1 MSKVISRDTTHG
13 FERWDLPIVED
24 VSGAVSD
31 AKHGKAPGLMTAEQ
45 IERIQKQ
52 AFKEAYDEG
61 FKKGRVDGAAAGKGD
76 IEYRSKL
83 FSEMLDSLTQP
94 FDQLDDEVEQ
104 QLVSL
109 SLAIARQL
117 VRRELKIDPNHVIG
131 VVHEALEVL
140 PVGSQD
146 VKVCLHPDD
155 VVLMREA
162 ILQTEAD
169 RNWSLV
175 DDPSLARGDCR
186 ILTKVSQIE
195 ATLDKRL
202 AAVVSQLFGGEREK
216 DANSSSERQDGSDVE
231 SNVVKNVDSNIK
243 PPGE

>member
-24 VSGAVSD
+24 VSAAVDD
-31 AKHGKAPGLMTAEQ
+31 AKQGKAPSLMTAEQ

-61 FKKGRVDGAAAGKGD
+61 FKQGRQDGMASGKGEV
-76 IEYRSKL
+76 EYKGKL
-83 FSEMLDSLTQP
+83 LAEMLESLAHP
-94 FDQLDDEVEQ
+94 FEQLDENVEQ

-117 VRRELKIDPNHVIG
+117 VRRELKADPGQVIG
-131 VVHEALEVL
+131 VVHEALAVL

-155 VVLMREA
+155 VVLMRDA
-162 ILQTEAD
+162 IAQSESD

-175 DDPSLARGDCR
+175 DDPSLTRGDCR

-195 ATLDKRL
+195 ATLEKRL
-202 AAVVSQLFGGEREK
+202 AAVVSKLLGGEREK
-216 DANSSSERQDGSDVE
+216 DSTSSAEVEDV
-231 SNVVKNVDSNIK
+231 
-243 PPGE
+243 

>member
-24 VSGAVSD
+24 VSAAVND

-61 FKKGRVDGAAAGKGD
+61 FQKGRQEGKVSGKSE
-76 IEYRSKL
+76 IEYQGKL
-83 FSEMLDSLTQP
+83 FTQMLDSLSHP
-94 FDQLDDEVEQ
+94 LEQLDNNVEQ

-109 SLAIARQL
+109 SLAIAKQL
-117 VRRELKIDPNHVIG
+117 VRREFKADPGEIIG
-131 VVHEALEVL
+131 VVHEALAVL

-146 VKVCLHPDD
+146 VKVCLNPDD
-155 VVLMREA
+155 ANLMREA
-162 ILQTEAD
+162 ILQTESD

-175 DDPSLARGDCR
+175 DDPGLMRGDCR

-195 ATLDKRL
+195 ATLEKRL
-202 AAVVSQLFGGEREK
+202 TAVAAQLLGGERGN
-216 DANSSSERQDGSDVE
+216 DSTSSNSAEDV
-231 SNVVKNVDSNIK
+231 
-243 PPGE
+243 

>member
-24 VSGAVSD
+24 VSAAVDD
-31 AKHGKAPGLMTAEQ
+31 AKQGKAPSLMTAEQ

-61 FKKGRVDGAAAGKGD
+61 FKQGRQDGMASGKGEL
-76 IEYRSKL
+76 EYKGKL
-83 FSEMLDSLTQP
+83 LAEMLDSLAHP
-94 FDQLDDEVEQ
+94 FEQLDENVEQ

-117 VRRELKIDPNHVIG
+117 VRRELKADPGQVIG
-131 VVHEALEVL
+131 VVHEALAVL

-155 VVLMREA
+155 VVLMRDA
-162 ILQTEAD
+162 IEQSEPD

-175 DDPSLARGDCR
+175 DDPSLTRGDCR

-195 ATLDKRL
+195 ATLEKRL
-202 AAVVSQLFGGEREK
+202 AAVVSKLLGGEREK
-216 DANSSSERQDGSDVE
+216 DSTSSAEVEDV
-231 SNVVKNVDSNIK
+231 
-243 PPGE
+243 

>member
-24 VSGAVSD
+24 VSAAVDD
-31 AKHGKAPGLMTAEQ
+31 AKQGKAPSLMTAEQ

-61 FKKGRVDGAAAGKGD
+61 FKQGRQDGMASGKGEV
-76 IEYRSKL
+76 EYKGKL
-83 FSEMLDSLTQP
+83 LAEMLDSLAHP
-94 FDQLDDEVEQ
+94 FEQLDENVEQ
-104 QLVSL
+104 QMVSL

-117 VRRELKIDPNHVIG
+117 VRRELKADPGQVIG
-131 VVHEALEVL
+131 AVHEALAVL

-155 VVLMREA
+155 AVLMRDA
-162 ILQTEAD
+162 IAQSDSD

-175 DDPSLARGDCR
+175 DDPSLKRGDCR

-195 ATLDKRL
+195 ATLEKRL
-202 AAVVSQLFGGEREK
+202 TAVVSKLLGGEREK
-216 DANSSSERQDGSDVE
+216 DSTSSAQVEDV
-231 SNVVKNVDSNIK
+231 
-243 PPGE
+243 

>member
-24 VSGAVSD
+24 VSAAVD
-31 AKHGKAPGLMTAEQ
+31 NAKHGKAPGLMTAEQ

-61 FKKGRVDGAAAGKGD
+61 YQKGRQEGMASGKGE
-76 IEYRSKL
+76 IEYKGKL
-83 FSEMLDSLTQP
+83 LAEMVDSLTHP
-94 FDQLDDEVEQ
+94 FEQLDENVEQ

-117 VRRELKIDPNHVIG
+117 VRRELKADPGQVIG
-131 VVHEALEVL
+131 VVHEALAVL
-140 PVGSQD
+140 PVGSQE

-155 VVLMREA
+155 AVLMREA
-162 ILQTEAD
+162 IVQAESEQ
-169 RNWSLV
+169 NWSLV
-175 DDPSLARGDCR
+175 DDPSLMRGDCR

-195 ATLDKRL
+195 ATLEKRL
-202 AAVVSQLFGGEREK
+202 AAVVSQLFGGERER
-216 DANSSSERQDGSDVE
+216 DPASVE
-231 SNVVKNVDSNIK
+231 PENV
-243 PPGE
+243 

>member
-1 MSKVISRDTTHG
+1 MSKVISRDATHG

-24 VSGAVSD
+24 VSAAVEN

-61 FKKGRVDGAAAGKGD
+61 YQKGRQEGMAAGKNE
-76 IEYRSKL
+76 IEYKGKL
-83 FSEMLDSLTQP
+83 LTEMFDSLSHP
-94 FDQLDDEVEQ
+94 LEQLDETVEQ

-117 VRRELKIDPNHVIG
+117 VRRELKADPGQVIG
-131 VVHEALEVL
+131 VVHEALAVL

-162 ILQTEAD
+162 MVKTESD
-169 RNWSLV
+169 RNWSLI
-175 DDPSLARGDCR
+175 DDPSLTRGDCR

-195 ATLDKRL
+195 ATLEKRL
-202 AAVVSQLFGGEREK
+202 AAVVSQLFGGERER
-216 DANSSSERQDGSDVE
+216 DSTSVNSEDG
-231 SNVVKNVDSNIK
+231 
-243 PPGE
+243 

>member
-24 VSGAVSD
+24 VSAAVKD

-52 AFKEAYDEG
+52 AFKEAYDAGFQQGRQEG
-61 FKKGRVDGAAAGKGD
+61 MASGKGEV
-76 IEYRSKL
+76 EYKGKL
-83 FSEMLDSLTQP
+83 LAELLDSLTHP
-94 FDQLDDEVEQ
+94 FEQLDESVEQ
-104 QLVSL
+104 QMVSL

-117 VRRELKIDPNHVIG
+117 VRRELKIDPGQVIG
-131 VVHEALEVL
+131 VVHEALAVL

-162 ILQTEAD
+162 IMLSEAD
-169 RNWSLV
+169 RDWCLV
-175 DDPSLARGDCR
+175 EDPSLARGDCR
-186 ILTKVSQIE
+186 ILTKVSQVE
-195 ATLDKRL
+195 ATLEKRL
-202 AAVVSQLFGGEREK
+202 TAVVSKLLGGERE
-216 DANSSSERQDGSDVE
+216 R
-231 SNVVKNVDSNIK
+231 DSN
-243 PPGE
+243 PHPQPDRL